1 MREEDPAIAHLR
13 AMVDQAHSDVRRA
26 ESTGPAML
34 LGAVLACLPLALVL
48 AVFVG
53 GLLW

>member
-1 MREEDPAIAHLR
+1 MREEDPAVAHLR

-34 LGAVLACLPLALVL
+34 LGVALACLPLALVL
-48 AVFVG
+48 VVLVG
-53 GLLW
+53 DLLW